1 MLKRSEATQAVVKR
15 IDKDTLVVASLG
27 FAKYD
32 LFQAQDRPLNFY
44 MWNSMGMGASMALG
58 MALARPNERV
68 VALQGDGDLLMNLG
82 TLATEANQS
91 PKNLIHVVWD
101 NRMYAITGKQPTATA
116 GKADLAAIATG
127 SGFDPAKVAR
137 VETLAAFEK
146 VFEQAWREEGPWF
159 IHALIT
165 DDAPPKARPPKSP
178 TFIKHRFMTDL
189 GVEH

>member
-1 MLKRSEATQAVVKR
+1 MLKRSEATQAVVNR
-15 IDKDTLVVASLG
+15 VNDDTLMVASLG

-32 LFQAQDRPLNFY
+32 LFKAKDRPRNFY

-58 MALARPNERV
+58 MALAQPGKRV
-68 VALQGDGDLLMNLG
+68 VVLQGDGDLLMNLG
-82 TLATEANQS
+82 TLATEANQN

-116 GKADLAAIATG
+116 GKADLAAIAIG
-127 SGFDPAKVAR
+127 SGFDKNKVAR
-137 VETLAAFEK
+137 VETLGAFEK
-146 VFEQAWREEGPWF
+146 AFEQAWVEEGPWF

-165 DDAPPKARPPKSP
+165 DDAAPKERPPKSP

>member
-1 MLKRSEATQAVVKR
+1 MLKRAEATQAVVKR
-15 IDKDTLVVASLG
+15 INDETLVVASLG

-32 LFQAQDRPLNFY
+32 LFQAKDRPRNFY

-58 MALARPNERV
+58 MALARPANRV

-82 TLATEANQS
+82 TLATEANQN

-116 GKADLAAIATG
+116 GKADLAAIAIG
-127 SGFDPAKVAR
+127 SGFDKDKVTR
-137 VETLAAFEK
+137 VETLSAFEK
-146 VFEQAWREEGPWF
+146 AFDRAWAGEGPWF

-165 DDAPPKARPPKSP
+165 DDEPPKARPPKSP
-178 TFIKHRFMTDL
+178 TFIKHRFMADL
-189 GVEH
+189 GVQH